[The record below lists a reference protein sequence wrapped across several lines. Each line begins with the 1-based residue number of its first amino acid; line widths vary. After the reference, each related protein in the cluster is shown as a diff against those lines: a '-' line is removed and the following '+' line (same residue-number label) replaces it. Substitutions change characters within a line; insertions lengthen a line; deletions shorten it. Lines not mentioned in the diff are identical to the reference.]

1 MNTCPPVNAFSL
13 FFLTGNIILRTGIT
27 GGEAQMAC
35 HQSGSVETFALSQR
49 LHTLSGGCPENSV
62 ITLATA
68 AFEQDRGCQDKM
80 DKHEQFDGEGKN
92 ITIQESDYH
101 FHPDADHGHQPE
113 RGNIF

>member
-1 MNTCPPVNAFSL
+1 
-13 FFLTGNIILRTGIT
+13 
-27 GGEAQMAC
+27 
-35 HQSGSVETFALSQR
+35 
-49 LHTLSGGCPENSV
+49 V

-80 DKHEQFDGEGKN
+80 DKHEQLDGEGKN